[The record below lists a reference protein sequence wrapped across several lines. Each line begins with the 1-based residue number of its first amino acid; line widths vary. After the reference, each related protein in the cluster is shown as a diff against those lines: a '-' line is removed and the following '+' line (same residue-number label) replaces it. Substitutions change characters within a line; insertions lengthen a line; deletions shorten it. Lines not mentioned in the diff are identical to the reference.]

1 MIIVTTSGISALNFT
16 KKDKSQHDSQLK
28 QFNAIKKSQ
37 PIKARVQMKETKVQL
52 NR

>member
-28 QFNAIKKSQ
+28 QFNAIKKKSTNKSQ
-37 PIKARVQMKETKVQL
+37 SSNEGNKSAA
-52 NR
+52 